1 VERTYSKQR
10 KNKDCKFLKNL
21 DRSNKNYNKN
31 DDTYKVQEQ
40 KKGKQTTIEN
50 RTIWT
55 LYQLEIELQDDRL
68 LLSKKKSSNERS
80 IFFSNTSKPG
90 GKKIKHNFSFQLA
103 RQII

>member
-1 VERTYSKQR
+1 MMIPIKCKNRKKASRKQ
-10 KNKDCKFLKNL
+10 N
-21 DRSNKNYNKN
+21 
-31 DDTYKVQEQ
+31 
-40 KKGKQTTIEN
+40 
-50 RTIWT
+50 IWT